1 MVILEATSE
10 TFDSLIDTEYAVVD
24 CYGDFCA
31 ACDILEPVYL
41 AAAGD
46 MSFVRFIQTNL
57 SQNGE
62 IAERFGIM
70 AMPTVLLFR
79 NGQLVDRFEGS
90 VDRAELN
97 EYIAKLL
104 YQ

>member
-1 MVILEATSE
+1 MAVLEATNE
-10 TFDSLIDTEYAVVD
+10 NFDSLIDTEYAVVD
-24 CYGDFCA
+24 CYGDFCS
-31 ACDILEPVYL
+31 ACVMLEPVYV

-57 SQNGE
+57 SENGE

-70 AMPTVLLFR
+70 SMPTVLLFR
-79 NGQLVDRFEGS
+79 GGRLVDRFEGS

-97 EYIAKLL
+97 EHIAKML
-104 YQ
+104 YR